1 MDTLTLWLANPWVV
15 SSLPLIFAVLMGIA
29 IVTYVVLDGYDLG
42 VGILFP
48 LARDKEEK
56 DILMGSIGPFWDANE
71 TWLVLAVGLLLVA
84 FPLAHGVIL
93 TALYVPV
100 FLMLVG
106 LIFRGV
112 AFEFRAKAKEPH
124 QHYWNWAFF
133 GGSLLTALMQGY
145 MLGIYVLGLQHGA
158 VATFFG
164 VVIGL
169 CLAAAYALIGAC
181 WLIMKTEGTL
191 QKKALGWAKEALSY
205 TALGMVAVSMMTP
218 LASPRIWEKW
228 FSVPEVFFLAPLPLL
243 SGLLFLRLW
252 GLLRQPRVLQQ
263 AAWQPFASVVGL
275 MLLGFL
281 GLAYS
286 FFPYVVPNQLT
297 IWQAASATGSLAIML
312 VGALLVLPVMF
323 GYTFFVY
330 KIFHGKATGLSYH

>member
-1 MDTLTLWLANPWVV
+1 MEFFTLWLANPTVV
-15 SSLPLIFAVLMGIA
+15 AALPLVFAVLMGIA

-48 LARDKEEK
+48 LATHKDDK
-56 DILMGSIGPFWDANE
+56 DLMMGSIGPFWDANE

-84 FPLAHGVIL
+84 FPLAHGLIL
-93 TALYVPV
+93 TALYLPV
-100 FLMLVG
+100 FFMLIG

-124 QHYWNWAFF
+124 QQFWNWAFF

-145 MLGIYVLGLQHGA
+145 MLGIYILGLQHGA
-158 VATFFG
+158 VATLFAL
-164 VVIGL
+164 VISL
-169 CLAAAYALIGAC
+169 CLAAGYALIGAC
-181 WLIMKTEGTL
+181 WLIMKTEGAL
-191 QKKALGWAKEALSY
+191 QKKAVHWAREALSY
-205 TALGMVAVSMMTP
+205 TALGMVAVSLMSP
-218 LASPRIWEKW
+218 LASARIWNKW
-228 FSVPEVFFLAPLPLL
+228 FSLPEVFWLAPLPLL
-243 SGLLFLRLW
+243 SAALFAYLW
-252 GLLRQPRVLQQ
+252 WLLRQPQVFK
-263 AAWQPFASVVGL
+263 AAVWQPFACVVAL

-286 FFPYVVPNQLT
+286 FFPYVVPEKLT
-297 IWQAASATGSLAIML
+297 IWQAASATGSLALML

>member
-1 MDTLTLWLANPWVV
+1 MDTLTLWLANPLVV
-15 SSLPLIFAVLMGIA
+15 NGLPLIFAVLMGVA

-48 LARDKEEK
+48 LAKDKEEK

-100 FLMLVG
+100 FFMLLG

-124 QHYWNWAFF
+124 QQYWNWGFF

-158 VATFFG
+158 VATLFA

-169 CLAAAYALIGAC
+169 CLAAAYALIGGC
-181 WLIMKTEGTL
+181 WLIMKTEGAL
-191 QKKALGWAKEALSY
+191 QKKALGWAKEVLSY

-228 FSVPEVFFLAPLPLL
+228 FSVPEVFLLTPLPLL
-243 SGLLFLRLW
+243 SAALFVRLW
-252 GLLRQPRVLQQ
+252 LLLRQPRVLQQ

-297 IWQAASATGSLAIML
+297 IWQAASATGSLVIML

>member
-1 MDTLTLWLANPWVV
+1 MEVIALWLANPLVIDA
-15 SSLPLIFAVLMGIA
+15 LPLVFAVLMGVA

-84 FPLAHGVIL
+84 FPLAHGIIL

-100 FLMLVG
+100 FLMLIG

-112 AFEFRAKAKEPH
+112 AFEFRAKAKERH
-124 QHYWNWAFF
+124 QQYWNWAFF
-133 GGSLLTALMQGY
+133 GGSLLTAVMQGY
-145 MLGIYVLGLQHGA
+145 MLGVYVLGLQSGG
-158 VATFFG
+158 VATLFAG
-164 VVIGL
+164 VIGL

-181 WLIMKTEGTL
+181 WLMMKTEGAL
-191 QKKALGWAKEALSY
+191 QKKALAWGKEALSY

-218 LASPRIWEKW
+218 LASPRIWDKW
-228 FSVPEVFFLAPLPLL
+228 FSLPEIFFLLPLPLL
-243 SGLLFLRLW
+243 STALFLRLW
-252 GLLRQPRVLQQ
+252 WLLRQPKVLKDSV
-263 AAWQPFASVVGL
+263 WEPFTSVVGL

-297 IWQAASATGSLAIML
+297 IWQAASATGSLALML

-330 KIFHGKATGLSYH
+330 RIFHGKATGLSYH